1 MNTPMTD
8 VLELFIDKMSENA
21 DLVKDVLELEPK
33 ELLLELK
40 PKIRSAL
47 SKCMQ
52 LKLKADFNTFEFIKP
67 DGTEMNDTEQ
77 EIVALWLVY
86 EWLLPQVNRDIDM
99 QAILTIKEFNT
110 VSQPNLATTRKTLL
124 NRCKVDASNLE
135 TKYFHNK
142 RANNSIEKFK
152 GELP

>member
-8 VLELFIDKMSENA
+8 VLELFIDKMSENE
-21 DLVKDVLELEPK
+21 DLVKDVLELEP
-33 ELLLELK
+33 EALLLELK

-52 LKLKADFNTFEFIKP
+52 LKIKADFNTFEFVKP

-77 EIVALWLVY
+77 EIIALWLVY
-86 EWLLPQVNRDIDM
+86 EWLLPQVNKDTAL
-99 QAILTIKEFNT
+99 QNYLTTKEYNSLST
-110 VSQPNLATTRKTLL
+110 TGLATTRRTLL
-124 NRCKVDASNLE
+124 NKCKADASNLE
-135 TKYFHNK
+135 TKYFHVQRANK
-142 RANNSIEKFK
+142 RIEKFE